1 MMRRWKCSL
10 APSGREGFR
19 LVVALP
25 RPPSMGS
32 MMYHGFHTND
42 WFRAMFAN
50 VEYFQERRRKN
61 PIDVAHGQLA
71 EPTDAFTLYSKVAA
85 RHSPHDQR
93 RHHQPLSSGGDAAA
107 RQFPR
112 TAKQGAPK
120 TIPALFKEL
129 GTDTMIRRVT
139 ASTWQSSLT

>member
-1 MMRRWKCSL
+1 MRRILFTALLRTANLLSTNLVSL
-10 APSGREGFR
+10 ISPNAARPSSRGQRQGLDDDEKMEVLLGSFRQRRIR

-61 PIDVAHGQLA
+61 PIDVAHG
-71 EPTDAFTLYSKVAA
+71 
-85 RHSPHDQR
+85 
-93 RHHQPLSSGGDAAA
+93 
-107 RQFPR
+107 
-112 TAKQGAPK
+112 
-120 TIPALFKEL
+120 
-129 GTDTMIRRVT
+129 
-139 ASTWQSSLT
+139 